1 MDISNARTRL
11 RRTFHY
17 PTDDSS
23 NGGTPEVLDEEVVSH
38 ICRPA
43 DLNPPGAEQEK
54 LIQTL
59 AEQNATHNQQYQIIL
74 LALPI
79 LSCIPYLLALFRPS
93 TTLIAVLGLTSLAS
107 TTFLLFSLPPTETGI
122 HALDGRANS
131 RSTHGSLQEDG
142 EGAASGSA
150 DSLSGL
156 GTLNRRRQRRRR
168 ASSFSLA
175 PQKSPLEK
183 YLPLLN
189 VGLCAVL
196 ILYGVLVRR
205 RGGSS
210 EHYDRDEDHRQH
222 FGWLGLGNLPAIVY
236 AVVLVAKLL
245 MANVDPERELTALKY
260 DYKGA

>member
-23 NGGTPEVLDEEVVSH
+23 NGGTPEVLDEE
-38 ICRPA
+38 
-43 DLNPPGAEQEK
+43 EQEK

-59 AEQNATHNQQYQIIL
+59 SEQNATHNQQYQIIL

-93 TTLIAVLGLTSLAS
+93 TSLIAVLGLTSLAS

-122 HALDGRANS
+122 HALDGWVKS
-131 RSTHGSLQEDG
+131 RSARDG
-142 EGAASGSA
+142 QQGGGDSGASGVASGSG
-150 DSLSGL
+150 DGPSGL
-156 GTLNRRRQRRRR
+156 GTLNQRRQRRRR

-183 YLPLLN
+183 HLPLLN

-196 ILYGVLVRR
+196 ILYGLLVQR

-210 EHYDRDEDHRQH
+210 DHYDRDEDHSQH

-260 DYKGA
+260 DFKGA

>member
-17 PTDDSS
+17 PTDESS
-23 NGGTPEVLDEEVVSH
+23 NGSTPEVLDEE
-38 ICRPA
+38 
-43 DLNPPGAEQEK
+43 EQEK

-59 AEQNATHNQQYQIIL
+59 AEQNANTNQQYQIIL

-107 TTFLLFSLPPTETGI
+107 TAFLLFSLPPTETGI
-122 HALDGRANS
+122 HALDAWAS
-131 RSTHGSLQEDG
+131 SVSTRGQQGGGDG
-142 EGAASGSA
+142 NDGPGVLASGPGGGGPSGM
-150 DSLSGL
+150 STLSQ
-156 GTLNRRRQRRRR
+156 RRQRRRR
-168 ASSFSLA
+168 ASSFSVA
-175 PQKSPLEK
+175 PQKSPLERH
-183 YLPLLN
+183 LPLLN

-196 ILYGVLVRR
+196 VLYGLLVQR
-205 RGGSS
+205 RGGGTS
-210 EHYDRDEDHRQH
+210 EHYDGNEDQRQH

-236 AVVLVAKLL
+236 AVVIVAKLL